1 MVDGVKGLPRAASAV
16 LLREREMDGDE
27 PFEVYMLRRPDTAR
41 FAPGAHSFPGGVLD
55 ATDYEVAREAIVPLP
70 GGVTVAAVHRRVEA
84 PPGFAAPDLATTGAL
99 LVCAVRELFEEAGV
113 LIVRE
118 ETGGLLPLD
127 NEARWSAAREDLLAG
142 TRPFGGLLRDDTLT
156 IAPDDLPYFAHWITP
171 ESSRIRFD
179 THFFLGVLP
188 PGQLATHWAG
198 EMAAGAW
205 LAPRAALA
213 RHARGELPMLPVQSR
228 HLERF
233 TRFDSLAALLDHA
246 RTKAVPPV
254 LPLLNPAGRD
264 ATLPE
269 EVDLCW

>member
-1 MVDGVKGLPRAASAV
+1 MVDGMKGLPRAASVV
-16 LLREREMDGDE
+16 LLREADGDE

-41 FAPGAHSFPGGVLD
+41 FAPGAYSFPGGVLD
-55 ATDYEVAREAIVPLP
+55 AADYEVARDIIAPLP
-70 GGVTVAAVHRRVEA
+70 GGVTVETVHRRVKA
-84 PPGFAAPDLATTGAL
+84 PPDFVAPDLETTGAL
-99 LVCAVRELFEEAGV
+99 LVCAARELFEEAGI
-113 LIVRE
+113 LLVRE

-127 NEARWSAAREDLLAG
+127 NEDRWAAAREDLLAG
-142 TRPFGGLLRDDTLT
+142 ALSFSRLLGDDNLT

-171 ESSRIRFD
+171 ESSRVRFD
-179 THFFLGVLP
+179 THFFLGLLP

-205 LAPRAALA
+205 FAPRAALA
-213 RHARGELPMLPVQSR
+213 RHARGAMPMLQVQVS

-233 TRFDSLAALLDHA
+233 TQFDSLAALLDHA

-254 LPLLNPAGRD
+254 LPIRDGDRHD

-269 EVDLCW
+269 EVATCW